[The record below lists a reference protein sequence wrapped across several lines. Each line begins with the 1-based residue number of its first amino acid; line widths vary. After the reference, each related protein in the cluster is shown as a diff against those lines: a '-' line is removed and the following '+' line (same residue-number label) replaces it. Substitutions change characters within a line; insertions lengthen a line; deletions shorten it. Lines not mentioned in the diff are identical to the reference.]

1 MRRYPGAGWG
11 EEKNRKDNPASIV
24 SKAPPP
30 NDSAV
35 RRFALTALP
44 KPRLFLAAGAN
55 ARPLP
60 SVEVLRDV
68 PDHSPTPD
76 SDEQLLIRL
85 RDGDRE
91 VFGSLVRRYE
101 RELYGYLRRYLG
113 DDDLADDV
121 FQTTFLA
128 VFRKIKQYEPGRPAR
143 PWLYAIATNQA
154 IDALRKQN
162 RRAEHRADLLV
173 AQDDEGELRPLFEL
187 LPAPDAAP
195 PDYADLA
202 EQRELVRAAVDRLP
216 GLLREVILL
225 AYFQGMK
232 YRDIAEVLDI
242 PLGTVKSRLHAA
254 LVKLTEE
261 WEGIGAVRN
270 AE

>member
-1 MRRYPGAGWG
+1 MP
-11 EEKNRKDNPASIV
+11 EPS
-24 SKAPPP
+24 SAP
-30 NDSAV
+30 D
-35 RRFALTALP
+35 T
-44 KPRLFLAAGAN
+44 
-55 ARPLP
+55 
-60 SVEVLRDV
+60 
-68 PDHSPTPD
+68 
-76 SDEQLLIRL
+76 DEQLLSRIGK
-85 RDGDRE
+85 GDRAA
-91 VFGSLVRRYE
+91 FGPLVRRYE

-154 IDALRKQN
+154 IDALRKKN
-162 RRAEHRADLLV
+162 RRADRRADLLT
-173 AQDDEGELRPLFEL
+173 APDDDGEPRPLFEL
-187 LPAPDAAP
+187 IPSADIAP
-195 PDYADLA
+195 PEHADRA

-216 GLLREVILL
+216 DLLREVILL

-232 YRDIAEVLDI
+232 YRDIAEVLEI

-261 WEGIGAVRN
+261 WEEMMSRN
-270 AE
+270 RDAAEAAGH